1 MKRVLIILLILVLAF
16 IWGNSCMNVAD
27 SRDESSRV
35 MDLLKPFLEIFVG
48 KGNVTLHLVRKL
60 AHFTEFAALG
70 SILALLLDFTW
81 HGRAIGAVF
90 GLLAGFLDET
100 IQIFSGRGDQI
111 SDVWLDFSGAVFGLL
126 VFSLLRLLFVRLK
139 SRRSR

>member
-1 MKRVLIILLILVLAF
+1 MKKLLIILLVLVLAF
-16 IWGNSCMNVAD
+16 IWGNSCMTVAD

-70 SILALLLDFTW
+70 SILALLLPLTW
-81 HGRAIGAVF
+81 RGRLLGASC

-100 IQIFSGRGDQI
+100 IQVFSDRGDQI
-111 SDVWLDFSGAVFGLL
+111 SDVWLDFSGALFGLL
-126 VFSLLRLLFVRLK
+126 VFTLLCLLVRRIKLG
-139 SRRSR
+139 RNR

>member
-1 MKRVLIILLILVLAF
+1 MKKFLIILLILVLAF
-16 IWGNSCMNVAD
+16 IWGNSCLSISD
-27 SRDESSRV
+27 SRDASSRV
-35 MDLLKPFLEIFVG
+35 MDFIEPLLELFVG
-48 KGNVTLHLVRKL
+48 KGNVTLHLVRKM

-70 SILALLLDFTW
+70 SILALLFRFTW
-81 HGRAIGAVF
+81 GGRMLGASC

-100 IQIFSGRGDQI
+100 IQIFSDRGDQI

-126 VFSLLRLLFVRLK
+126 VFSLLQLLIRQIK